1 MTSLQDRQPTIIVL
15 FPAGAWISLFSKPS
29 RPTVEPIKSLQEQIR
44 WHRSSA
50 PERIL
55 TFTRGWLQS
64 EYSEILLPLALIGS
78 SAGAE
83 RVNAIR
89 GCHSERFYQREIYSN
104 FTAAY
109 QRFHLLF
116 LLKHDK
122 LCYHCI
128 LHKLPDLWSTTNA
141 QNGCRSMV
149 HRTATAAAIW
159 RTPSFFGVTKFPRHI
174 HETIGLCSIGPFF
187 DY

>member
-89 GCHSERFYQREIYSN
+89 GCHSERYFIREKYTAILRQPTNVFISYFFSNMINCVITVSYTSCLIYEALQ
-104 FTAAY
+104 T
-109 QRFHLLF
+109 
-116 LLKHDK
+116 LKTVAD
-122 LCYHCI
+122 
-128 LHKLPDLWSTTNA
+128 PWSTVRLRLQQYGA
-141 QNGCRSMV
+141 PPHFLG
-149 HRTATAAAIW
+149 
-159 RTPSFFGVTKFPRHI
+159 
-174 HETIGLCSIGPFF
+174 
-187 DY
+187 